1 MSRTTEL
8 LEQNQELLEALAPIG
23 IQLRL
28 GSDHNGRL
36 LHRKLTEIV
45 GKLEKHLRAEEQ
57 ELYPELES
65 AKEFQVRF
73 VGKSMHRGF
82 QELDQRISRFLAR
95 WSDVGQID
103 KAHHEFTHDA
113 AALVEALRRILQSE
127 RANLFPIA
135 ERRH

>member
-8 LEQNQELLEALAPIG
+8 LEQNQDLLDALAPIG

-28 GSDHNGRL
+28 GSDHNGRV
-36 LHRKLTEIV
+36 LHRKLTDIV
-45 GKLEKHLRAEEQ
+45 EKLEEHLRAEER
-57 ELYPELES
+57 ELYPELER
-65 AKEFQVRF
+65 AREFQIRL

-82 QELDQRISRFLAR
+82 QELDQRITRFLAR
-95 WSDVGQID
+95 WSDVAKID
-103 KAHHEFTHDA
+103 KAHDDFTHDA
-113 AALVEALRRILQSE
+113 AALVDALRRILHSE

>member
-1 MSRTTEL
+1 MLAREL
-8 LEQNQELLEALAPIG
+8 LEQNQELLDALTSVG

-28 GSDHNGRL
+28 GSDHNGRV
-36 LHRKLTEIV
+36 LHHKLTEIV
-45 GKLEKHLRAEEQ
+45 QKLERHLRDEEA

-65 AKEFQVRF
+65 SREFQIRL

-82 QELDQRISRFLAR
+82 QELDKRITRFLAR

-103 KAHHEFTHDA
+103 KAHEEFTRDA
-113 AALVEALRRILQSE
+113 GSLVEALRRILHSE
-127 RANLFPIA
+127 RANMFPIV

>member
-8 LEQNQELLEALAPIG
+8 LEQNQDLLDALAPIG

-36 LHRKLTEIV
+36 MRRKLEEV
-45 GKLEKHLRAEEQ
+45 VEKLERHLQAEEQ

-65 AKEFQVRF
+65 SREFQVRL

-82 QELDQRISRFLAR
+82 QELDQRITRFLAR
-95 WSDVGQID
+95 WSNVAQID
-103 KAHHEFTHDA
+103 QAHAEFTRDA
-113 AALVEALRRILQSE
+113 SALVDALRRILESE